1 MPKAKEVSIEDVIEK
16 LEALTLK
23 LDGASQMIRK
33 ITRQLKNSPVPEP
46 PKVV

>member
-1 MPKAKEVSIEDVIEK
+1 MPKAKEVTIDNLIEK

-23 LDGASQMIRK
+23 LDGANQVLRK
-33 ITRQLKNSPVPEP
+33 ITRQLKSAPALP

>member
-1 MPKAKEVSIEDVIEK
+1 MPKTKEITIDDLIEK

-23 LDGASQMIRK
+23 LDGASQIVRK
-33 ITRQLKNSPVPEP
+33 ITRQLKNSPVPEL